1 MVDVRVE
8 GAQQLAELSAL
19 LKRIDGGELRKDM
32 LRGLRAAGKPMA
44 RAAEDAARAKLPRGG
59 GLNEWV
65 AGSKFAIRT
74 RASGK
79 SASIRVVG
87 TKRGHDLVGMN
98 EGVVRHPV
106 FGGPGWSVTRI
117 RPGWWQDAIEG
128 HAEQTREALGEV
140 LDDIA
145 AKIDRSVD

>member
-8 GAQQLAELSAL
+8 GAEQLAELADL
-19 LKRIDGGELRKDM
+19 LKRVGGNELRKDM
-32 LRGLRAAGKPMA
+32 LRGLREAGKPLA
-44 RAAEDAARAKLPRGG
+44 RAAEEAARAKLPRGG

-74 RASGK
+74 KTTGK
-79 SASIRVVG
+79 SAGIRVVA

-106 FGGPGWSVTRI
+106 FGGPGWSVTKIKPR
-117 RPGWWQDAIEG
+117 WWQDAIEG
-128 HAEQTREALGEV
+128 HAAAARERLGEV
-140 LDDIA
+140 LDDIS
-145 AKIDRSVD
+145 AKIDRSI

>member
-8 GAQQLAELSAL
+8 GAEQLAELAAL
-19 LKRIDGGELRKDM
+19 LKRLDDRELRKRM
-32 LRGLRAAGKPMA
+32 LAGLRDAGKPMA
-44 RAAEDAARAKLPRGG
+44 RAAQDAARAKLPHGG

-74 RASGK
+74 KTTGK
-79 SASIRVVG
+79 SAGIRVVA

-117 RPGWWQDAIEG
+117 RPRWWQDAIEG
-128 HAEQTREALGEV
+128 HADETRERLGEV
-140 LDDIA
+140 LDDIS
-145 AKIDRSVD
+145 AKIDRSI

>member
-8 GAQQLAELSAL
+8 GAQQLEELAAL
-19 LKRIDGGELRKDM
+19 LKRIDDRELRKEM
-32 LRGLRAAGKPMA
+32 LRGLREAGKPMV
-44 RAAEDAARAKLPRGG
+44 RAAEDAARAKLPQAG

-65 AGSKFAIRT
+65 AGSKFAIRSKT
-74 RASGK
+74 SGR
-79 SASIRVVG
+79 SAGIRVVA

-128 HAEQTREALGEV
+128 HADDARERLGEV
-140 LDDIA
+140 LDDIS
-145 AKIDRSVD
+145 AKIDRSI